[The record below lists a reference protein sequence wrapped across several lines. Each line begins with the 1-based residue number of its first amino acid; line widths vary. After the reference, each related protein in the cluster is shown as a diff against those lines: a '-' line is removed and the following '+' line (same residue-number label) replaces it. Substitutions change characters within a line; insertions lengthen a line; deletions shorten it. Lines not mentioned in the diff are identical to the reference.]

1 MGRRWAL
8 SGGRLVFRQRSGS
21 SLCYACGKL
30 NRVDAPVC
38 FYCGRRN
45 PGLWGFGATI
55 GRLVGGLDFAALVT
69 VVAVTAYIASLALNP
84 RAALAPRGVF
94 DLLAPS
100 GRALYALGM
109 AGALPWREGHW
120 WTILTAIYLHG
131 SLLHIVFNLLW
142 IRQLLPDVEEVY
154 GQARTIVI
162 FTLSGAAGFIVSN
175 AAGTAFSLGASGAVF
190 GVLGAM
196 VRYGR
201 RRGGPFGVA
210 VFRQYGTWALIL
222 FIAGLLPGM
231 HVDNWGHAGGFA
243 GGWLV
248 TILLGARDQRPE
260 RGTDRVLAATCLVL
274 TAGAF
279 AIQLWTAFIA

>member
-1 MGRRWAL
+1 
-8 SGGRLVFRQRSGS
+8 VFRQRSGS

-69 VVAVTAYIASLALNP
+69 VVAVTAYIAALALDP

-109 AGALPWREGHW
+109 GGALPWREGHW

-162 FTLSGAAGFIVSN
+162 FTLSGAVGFIVSN

-201 RRGGPFGVA
+201 RRGGHFGAA

-260 RGTDRVLAATCLVL
+260 RGTDRVLAAACLVL

-279 AIQLWTAFIA
+279 AIQLWTTFIG

>member
-1 MGRRWAL
+1 M
-8 SGGRLVFRQRSGS
+8 SRQRSGS

-100 GRALYALGM
+100 GGALYALGM

-162 FTLSGAAGFIVSN
+162 FTLSGAVGFIASN
-175 AAGTAFSLGASGAVF
+175 VAGTAFTLGASGAVF

-201 RRGGPFGVA
+201 RRGGHFGAA

-222 FIAGLLPGM
+222 FIAGLMPGM
-231 HVDNWGHAGGFA
+231 RVDNWGHAGGFA

-248 TILLGARDQRPE
+248 TILLGARDQRQE
-260 RGTDRVLAATCLVL
+260 RGTDRVLATACLVL
-274 TAGAF
+274 TAAAF

>member
-1 MGRRWAL
+1 
-8 SGGRLVFRQRSGS
+8 
-21 SLCYACGKL
+21 
-30 NRVDAPVC
+30 
-38 FYCGRRN
+38 
-45 PGLWGFGATI
+45 
-55 GRLVGGLDFAALVT
+55 
-69 VVAVTAYIASLALNP
+69 
-84 RAALAPRGVF
+84 
-94 DLLAPS
+94 
-100 GRALYALGM
+100 
-109 AGALPWREGHW
+109 
-120 WTILTAIYLHG
+120 
-131 SLLHIVFNLLW
+131 
-142 IRQLLPDVEEVY
+142 
-154 GQARTIVI
+154 VI

-175 AAGTAFSLGASGAVF
+175 AAGTGFSLGASGAVF

-201 RRGGPFGVA
+201 RRGGHFGAA

-260 RGTDRVLAATCLVL
+260 RGTDRVLAAACLVL

-279 AIQLWTAFIA
+279 AIQIWTAFIV